1 MVFAAPPCSTFS
13 VARLQISNGPPQL
26 RSRMHPRG
34 IPGLPPPDQEQVER
48 HNDLVGVML
57 SLMTAAAKAG
67 ASLAIENP
75 VPRGDPSSRFYQT
88 GLSDHASLWDLP
100 EVMAM
105 MKGAYMISID
115 FPQCALQ
122 ANFQKYTRLAFTY
135 DLRPMLN
142 RLSSLRCGHRTHVS
156 IANGFDGRGNSLGHQ
171 SAMYPPAMSALLA
184 QTFATAVFDRRNK
197 EMQTVVAPAVRVDMP
212 SDGLPTPVPAPRA
225 PHVIMKQMHID
236 TMAPYGVTS
245 TPSAIVRVQELHPG
259 ISLAGVSGTIPIV
272 AVVTIGFHVRRESND
287 ERWIYLEIPDCY
299 YAPESTIELY
309 PVQHC
314 FELLGWRHQF
324 DDVCSISIQHGYVIP
339 FVSESGRGYHMKVAY
354 DMRRLARLPL
364 SLRSPAPRRRS
375 DGTGTA
381 TALAFP
387 SVPVLQVG
395 DKPREVDLVWRRLG
409 YPSSEIWRH
418 VHTATLNSGLTSS
431 SQSPTYTSS
440 DERLAV
446 ARGRMR
452 AGAFPRSHADDPATE
467 PLYKVYMDFAGPMG
481 VPSFIHGYRHFCGVV
496 DGYSGFGLAFAC
508 RAPTGAV
515 AVSALKQFLIVS
527 RVLLKS
533 ATPVTPVIVRTDQGS
548 AFMGSVFPE
557 YVRSL
562 NSQHSPSVAYA
573 PQQNSVIER
582 AWGSIFNIA
591 RVLLHAANLSP
602 VWHAYAVKMAAYLRN
617 VHPRS
622 KNGLT
627 RHGMFCR
634 VSPDLRYLRAF
645 GCSVE
650 AYLGKEQRYASDK
663 RRELPLGKKL
673 VDHAAAGI
681 YLGPAYPTPGHLVYF
696 PKKRVIQACVHV
708 SFDETTYPGV
718 AETPIRDDA
727 DAQDMS
733 PQMITHELTPP
744 ATLPTV
750 APPAMLPT
758 PRPTAPTPRLSP
770 SVDPAEPLPFV
781 LQPPPV
787 LIPPTARPVM
797 AGGRV
802 HPLRDGRTGPF
813 GYTDPTASTR
823 AQAEDNFAIL
833 STLVTRVA
841 PAFAYQSPVGSAT
854 VVRPSFDPGELKI
867 PTSYGAAMAS
877 PEAEYWRAAIVAEL
891 SGLLERQT
899 WVVVP
904 MSTMPEGSNLMNCHM
919 IFSIKR
925 DADGSIK
932 KFKARLVADGQ
943 TQRHG
948 VDFDRVFATVVKMS
962 TVRFLLAVAV
972 MNKMN
977 LSSLDVVQAYLHAE
991 LDRPLYM
998 RVPPGLVRTDADGN
1012 RLVCELHKS
1021 LYGLRQAA
1029 REWNTLFV
1037 TFLVQWG
1044 FVQSAADTCLFFLV
1058 RVTLVMIIVI
1068 WVDDIICA
1076 DSDTALRDKFASDLA
1091 KKFPVEEKT
1100 ELTWVLGI
1108 RVQHDLASGM
1118 LTMSQELYVK
1128 DMLRRYAPHMAT
1140 TGRRFDSPMAD
1151 DVTYSPDQC
1160 PAPGSQE
1167 ADDMAPL
1174 KETYMS
1180 VVGALLWLA
1189 ACTRPDLTYT
1199 TSILARFVSN
1209 PARIHYVAMQRV
1221 LAYLHTT
1228 TDCNLILR
1236 PGTKLGVV
1244 VYTDS
1249 SWDEK
1254 FSVSGGVIFYEGCM
1268 IVWYSR
1274 RQRTVS
1280 HSSAEAEYIAAS
1292 LAAREGAHIRAVASE
1307 LGLLPPGPTRLRIDN
1322 KSAIDMAHDPVA
1334 FKKTKH
1340 IMRESHYLRDLVA
1353 RRVYAPEHVVSSDNL
1368 ADILTKALPR
1378 LTFVRL
1384 RGFLLQL
1391 AAV

>member
-1 MVFAAPPCSTFS
+1 M
-13 VARLQISNGPPQL
+13 
-26 RSRMHPRG
+26 
-34 IPGLPPPDQEQVER
+34 
-48 HNDLVGVML
+48 
-57 SLMTAAAKAG
+57 
-67 ASLAIENP
+67 
-75 VPRGDPSSRFYQT
+75 
-88 GLSDHASLWDLP
+88 
-100 EVMAM
+100 
-105 MKGAYMISID
+105 
-115 FPQCALQ
+115 
-122 ANFQKYTRLAFTY
+122 
-135 DLRPMLN
+135 
-142 RLSSLRCGHRTHVS
+142 
-156 IANGFDGRGNSLGHQ
+156 
-171 SAMYPPAMSALLA
+171 
-184 QTFATAVFDRRNK
+184 
-197 EMQTVVAPAVRVDMP
+197 
-212 SDGLPTPVPAPRA
+212 
-225 PHVIMKQMHID
+225 
-236 TMAPYGVTS
+236 
-245 TPSAIVRVQELHPG
+245 
-259 ISLAGVSGTIPIV
+259 
-272 AVVTIGFHVRRESND
+272 
-287 ERWIYLEIPDCY
+287 
-299 YAPESTIELY
+299 
-309 PVQHC
+309 
-314 FELLGWRHQF
+314 
-324 DDVCSISIQHGYVIP
+324 
-339 FVSESGRGYHMKVAY
+339 
-354 DMRRLARLPL
+354 
-364 SLRSPAPRRRS
+364 
-375 DGTGTA
+375 
-381 TALAFP
+381 AFP

-431 SQSPTYTSS
+431 SPSPTYTSS

-467 PLYKVYMDFAGPMG
+467 PLYKLYMGFAGPMG

-533 ATPVTPVIVRTDQGS
+533 TTPVTPVIVRTDQGS

-591 RVLLHAANLSP
+591 RVLLHAAKLST
-602 VWHAYAVKMAAYLRN
+602 VWHAYAVKMAVYLRN

-627 RHGMFCR
+627 RYGMFCR
-634 VSPDLRYLRAF
+634 LAPDLKYLRAF

-696 PKKRVIQACVHV
+696 PKKRMVQACVHV
-708 SFDETTYPGV
+708 SFDESIYPGV
-718 AETPIRDDA
+718 AETPIPDET

-733 PQMITHELTPP
+733 PQVITHELTSSLTSPTIAPP
-744 ATLPTV
+744 ATR
-750 APPAMLPT
+750 PT
-758 PRPTAPTPRLSP
+758 PLPATLTPRLSP
-770 SVDPAEPLPFV
+770 TVAPSDPLPFV
-781 LQPPPV
+781 LESPPV
-787 LIPPTARPVM
+787 LIPPVARPVM

-802 HPLRDGRTGPF
+802 HPLRDNRTGPF
-813 GYTDPTASTR
+813 GYTDPTTSTR
-823 AQAEDNFAIL
+823 SQAEDNFAIL

-841 PAFAYQSPVGSAT
+841 PAFAYQSPVGSAN

-891 SGLLERQT
+891 AGLLERQT
-899 WVVVP
+899 WEVVL

-932 KFKARLVADGQ
+932 KFKVRLVADGQ

-948 VDFDRVFATVVKMS
+948 VDFDRMFATVVKMS
-962 TVRFLLAVAV
+962 TVRFLLSVAV
-972 MNKMN
+972 MRKMN

-1012 RLVCELHKS
+1012 RLVCKLHKS

-1037 TFLVQWG
+1037 SFLVKWG
-1044 FVQSAADTCLFFLV
+1044 FVQSTADTCLFYLV

-1076 DSDTALRDKFASDLA
+1076 DSDSTLRDKFAEDLS
-1091 KKFPVEEKT
+1091 KQFPVEEKT

-1108 RVQHDLASGM
+1108 RVQHDLAGGL
-1118 LTMSQELYVK
+1118 LTMSQ
-1128 DMLRRYAPHMAT
+1128 
-1140 TGRRFDSPMAD
+1140 
-1151 DVTYSPDQC
+1151 
-1160 PAPGSQE
+1160 
-1167 ADDMAPL
+1167 
-1174 KETYMS
+1174 
-1180 VVGALLWLA
+1180 
-1189 ACTRPDLTYT
+1189 
-1199 TSILARFVSN
+1199 
-1209 PARIHYVAMQRV
+1209 
-1221 LAYLHTT
+1221 
-1228 TDCNLILR
+1228 
-1236 PGTKLGVV
+1236 
-1244 VYTDS
+1244 
-1249 SWDEK
+1249 
-1254 FSVSGGVIFYEGCM
+1254 
-1268 IVWYSR
+1268 
-1274 RQRTVS
+1274 
-1280 HSSAEAEYIAAS
+1280 
-1292 LAAREGAHIRAVASE
+1292 
-1307 LGLLPPGPTRLRIDN
+1307 
-1322 KSAIDMAHDPVA
+1322 
-1334 FKKTKH
+1334 
-1340 IMRESHYLRDLVA
+1340 
-1353 RRVYAPEHVVSSDNL
+1353 
-1368 ADILTKALPR
+1368 
-1378 LTFVRL
+1378 
-1384 RGFLLQL
+1384 
-1391 AAV
+1391 